1 MLSHWPMMAAL
12 LACHSE
18 EKRERKASRVMR
30 NSGGWPRP
38 LMAVSS
44 ISSTSL
50 MKLLVERAERGNHE
64 GRERCVHGFRV
75 CIILEVLG
83 APSPFDGLAWSG

>member
-1 MLSHWPMMAAL
+1 MAPL

-18 EKRERKASRVMR
+18 EKRERKVSRVMR
-30 NSGGWPRP
+30 NGGGWPRP

-50 MKLLVERAERGNHE
+50 RKFLVERAERVNHE
-64 GRERCVHGFRV
+64 GRERCVHGFRI
-75 CIILEVLG
+75 CIILAVLG
-83 APSPFDGLAWSG
+83 APTPLDGLAWSR